1 MNKILIIDDDTRL
14 CRLLTRYLEK
24 SGYTVAAVHDAE
36 NMRTVLASFQPAM
49 VILDLS
55 LPDSHGLEITKE
67 LRDFDA
73 NLGIL
78 ILTGSADD
86 IDQIVGLEIGADDYV
101 KKPVPERELLARTR
115 SLMRRVGNLRSIA
128 VDNKVNRQ
136 VSDDAELP
144 RVVRYGSIEFDR
156 DTYQATTVSGK
167 PIALTTHEFRL
178 LFTLAEAK
186 SRVLNRD
193 QLIEALYGRAH
204 DPLDRSVDV
213 LIAKIRKKLKASG
226 LENVIVTIRGAGYKY
241 NQHTPAA

>member
-128 VDNKVNRQ
+128 VDNKGNPQ

-144 RVVRYGSIEFDR
+144 RVVRYGSIEFDG

>member
-36 NMRTVLASFQPAM
+36 NMRTALASFQPAM

-128 VDNKVNRQ
+128 VDNKGNRQ

-144 RVVRYGSIEFDR
+144 RVVRYGSIEFDG

-167 PIALTTHEFRL
+167 PIALTTH
-178 LFTLAEAK
+178 
-186 SRVLNRD
+186 
-193 QLIEALYGRAH
+193 
-204 DPLDRSVDV
+204 
-213 LIAKIRKKLKASG
+213 
-226 LENVIVTIRGAGYKY
+226 
-241 NQHTPAA
+241 

>member
-144 RVVRYGSIEFDR
+144 RVVRYGSIEFDG

>member
-115 SLMRRVGNLRSIA
+115 SLMRRVGNLRAIA

-144 RVVRYGSIEFDR
+144 RVVRYGSIEFDG

>member
-14 CRLLTRYLEK
+14 CRLLTRYLEN

-128 VDNKVNRQ
+128 VDNKGNRQ

-144 RVVRYGSIEFDR
+144 RVVRYGSIEFDG

>member
-128 VDNKVNRQ
+128 ADNRSNQ
-136 VSDDAELP
+136 HVSEDAELS
-144 RVVRYGSIEFDR
+144 RVVRYGSIEFDG

>member
-128 VDNKVNRQ
+128 VDNKGNPQ

-144 RVVRYGSIEFDR
+144 RVVRYGSIEFDG

-204 DPLDRSVDV
+204 DQLDRSVDV

>member
-144 RVVRYGSIEFDR
+144 RVVRYGSIEFDG

-193 QLIEALYGRAH
+193 QLIQALYGRAH

-226 LENVIVTIRGAGYKY
+226 LENVIVTISGAGYKY
-241 NQHTPAA
+241 SHHTPAA

>member
-36 NMRTVLASFQPAM
+36 NMRTVLVSFQPAM

-128 VDNKVNRQ
+128 VDNKGNRH

-144 RVVRYGSIEFDR
+144 RVVRYGSIEFDG

>member
-24 SGYTVAAVHDAE
+24 SGYSVAAVHDAE

-128 VDNKVNRQ
+128 VDNKGNRQ

-144 RVVRYGSIEFDR
+144 RVVRYGSIEFDG

>member
-115 SLMRRVGNLRSIA
+115 SLMRRVGNLRSIV
-128 VDNKVNRQ
+128 VDNKGNRQ
-136 VSDDAELP
+136 VSDGAELP
-144 RVVRYGSIEFDR
+144 RVVRYGSIEFDG

-204 DPLDRSVDV
+204 DQLDRSVDV

>member
-36 NMRTVLASFQPAM
+36 NMRTVLVSFQPAM

-128 VDNKVNRQ
+128 VDNKGNRQ

-144 RVVRYGSIEFDR
+144 RVVRYGSIEFDG

>member
-14 CRLLTRYLEK
+14 CRLLTRYLEN

-128 VDNKVNRQ
+128 VDNKGNRQ

-144 RVVRYGSIEFDR
+144 RVVRYGSIEFDG

-167 PIALTTHEFRL
+167 TIALTTHEFRL

-186 SRVLNRD
+186 SRVLSRD

>member
-24 SGYTVAAVHDAE
+24 SGYSVAAVHDAE
-36 NMRTVLASFQPAM
+36 NMRTALASFQPAM

-67 LRDFDA
+67 LRSFDA

-128 VDNKVNRQ
+128 ADNRSNQ
-136 VSDDAELP
+136 HVSEDAELR
-144 RVVRYGSIEFDR
+144 RVVRYGSIEFDG

-167 PIALTTHEFRL
+167 TIALTTHEFRL

>member
-101 KKPVPERELLARTR
+101 RKPVPERELLARTR

-128 VDNKVNRQ
+128 VDNKGNRQ

-144 RVVRYGSIEFDR
+144 RVVRYGSIEFDG

-167 PIALTTHEFRL
+167 PLALTTHEFRL

-193 QLIEALYGRAH
+193 QLIEALYGRVH

>member
-1 MNKILIIDDDTRL
+1 MNNILIIDDDARL
-14 CRLLTRYLEK
+14 CRLLARYLEN

-36 NMRTVLASFQPAM
+36 NMRTILASFQPAM
-49 VILDLS
+49 VILDLN

-67 LRDFDA
+67 LRDFDS

-78 ILTGSADD
+78 ILTGSSDD

-128 VDNKVNRQ
+128 ADNKRNRGI
-136 VSDDAELP
+136 SDDSELP
-144 RVVRYGSIEFDR
+144 HVVRHGSIEFNV
-156 DTYQATTVSGK
+156 DTYQATTVFGK
-167 PIALTTHEFRL
+167 AIALTTHEFRL

-186 SRVLNRD
+186 SRVMNRD

-213 LIAKIRKKLKASG
+213 LIAKIRKKLKAAG
-226 LENVIVTIRGAGYKY
+226 LENMIITIRSAGYKY
-241 NQHTPAA
+241 NHHPSAT

>member
-67 LRDFDA
+67 LRNFDA

-128 VDNKVNRQ
+128 ADNRSNQ
-136 VSDDAELP
+136 HVSEDAELS
-144 RVVRYGSIEFDR
+144 RVVRYGSIEFDG

>member
-128 VDNKVNRQ
+128 VDNKGNRQ

-144 RVVRYGSIEFDR
+144 RVVRYGSIEFDG

-241 NQHTPAA
+241 SQHTPEA

>member
-128 VDNKVNRQ
+128 VDNKGNRQ

-144 RVVRYGSIEFDR
+144 RVVRYGSIEFDG

>member
-128 VDNKVNRQ
+128 VDNKGNPQ

-144 RVVRYGSIEFDR
+144 RVVRYGSIEFDG

-241 NQHTPAA
+241 NQHTPAG